1 MATQTQQLSSTQST
15 QVLAQLQGQALKTT
29 AYMETYLGNIDML
42 NPVFTT
48 INNNVMEG
56 YLSNGDQFTFTG
68 SNLQGYPATLNNFYY
83 ASTAGV
89 TFNANGALTVLNT
102 DGSGTGSFT
111 TLSVQDNSN
120 GQSVDYTYTGS
131 FTANSMQVSSL
142 LVETGN
148 TSLQL
153 TGDMQLNDQD
163 QLLGTVTE
171 ITLTDNGQTS
181 SLTGISLDASQVKTQ
196 SYQTLLSQALTGNDV
211 ITGGTNDDT
220 LQGYAGDDI
229 INGAEGTDTA
239 VFNLN
244 QADVISA
251 RPLKSGGVIISSTEG
266 QDTLINVE
274 NLDFLDNDLSITSF
288 LQSLPMPTVSLSK
301 GGNSQSIAPEVY
313 TGPVTYLQYQM
324 LGGSEGEVFTGTDG
338 NDFIN
343 LLGGDDAANG
353 GAGDDVLDGG
363 IGSNFLVGGGGDDTF
378 FLDGRSGVTTWS
390 TITDFS
396 NDEVN
401 IWGWQEGVSQL
412 LVTEANAGAEGYQG
426 VTYHYDLNNDGD
438 IDTSVT
444 FTGLTENDLQSSAHS
459 IQGNG
464 YLLIV

>member
-1 MATQTQQLSSTQST
+1 MATQTQQLSTTQT
-15 QVLAQLQGQALKTT
+15 AQVLAQLQSQALKTA

-42 NPVFTT
+42 DPVFTT
-48 INNNVMEG
+48 LNNTTMAG
-56 YLSNGDQFTFTG
+56 HLSNGDQFTFTG
-68 SNLQGYPATLNNFYY
+68 SNLLGYPATLHNFHY
-83 ASTAGV
+83 ASAAGV
-89 TFNANGALTVLNT
+89 TFNANGALTVLNS

-120 GQSVDYTYTGS
+120 GQSIDYTYTGS
-131 FTANSMQVSSL
+131 FTADSMQVSSL
-142 LVETGN
+142 LVAQGN
-148 TSLQL
+148 TSMQL
-153 TGDMQLNDQD
+153 TGDMQLNDND
-163 QLLGTVTE
+163 QLLGTVTG
-171 ITLTDNGQTS
+171 ITLTENGQVS
-181 SLTGISLDASQVKTQ
+181 SLTDISLDASQVETQ
-196 SYQTLLSQALTGNDV
+196 SYQTLLSQALTGNDL
-211 ITGGTNDDT
+211 ITGGANDDI

-239 VFNLN
+239 VFNIN

-251 RPLKSGGVIISSTEG
+251 RPLKSGGIAISSSEG

-274 NLDFLDNDLSITSF
+274 LLDFLDNDISVTTF
-288 LQSLPMPTVSLSK
+288 LQSLPVPTVSLSK
-301 GGNSQSIAPEVY
+301 GGASQSIIPEIY

-396 NDEVN
+396 DDEVN
-401 IWGWQEGVSQL
+401 IWGWQEGISQL
-412 LVTEANAGAEGYQG
+412 LATESNAGAAGYEG
-426 VTYHYDLNNDGD
+426 VTYHYDLNNDGT
-438 IDTSVT
+438 IDTSIT
-444 FTGLTENDLQSSAHS
+444 FTGLTENDIQTSTHS
-459 IQGNG
+459 IEGNG
-464 YLLIV
+464 YLLMV